1 MPKIPTLHILV
12 GLPGS
17 GKSTW
22 RHAFVAENPDVCVLS
37 TDDRI
42 DAWAQERGL
51 TYTEAFP
58 QAPMKEFETAIREEF
73 QDAVASRRSVLVDR
87 TNLSCKSRAR
97 FLSSLPK
104 PYRRVAVVF
113 DVPDDVLA
121 RRLDERARL
130 TGKFIPEHVISTMKA
145 SFEMPDITEFDQIIS
160 VSWK

>member
-1 MPKIPTLHILV
+1 MSKIPTFYMLV

-22 RHAFVAENPDVCVLS
+22 RHGFVAENPDVCVLS

-51 TYTEAFP
+51 TYAQAFP
-58 QAPMKEFETAIREEF
+58 LAPMKDFEFNMHAEF
-73 QDAVASRRSVLVDR
+73 QDAVAARRSTLVDR
-87 TNLSCKSRAR
+87 TNLSCKTRSR

-130 TGKFIPEHVISTMKA
+130 TGKSIPDDVISSMKA
-145 SFEMPDITEFDQIIS
+145 SFQMPDLTEFDRIIS
-160 VSWK
+160 VNWK

>member
-1 MPKIPTLHILV
+1 MPKIPTLHMLV

-58 QAPMKEFETAIREEF
+58 QVPMKEFETAMHAEF

-87 TNLSCKSRAR
+87 TNLSRRSRAR

-104 PYRRVAVVF
+104 PYRRIAVVF
-113 DVPDDVLA
+113 DVPDEVLA
-121 RRLDERARL
+121 HRLDERARL
-130 TGKFIPEHVISTMKA
+130 TGKSIPEDVISSMKA
-145 SFEMPDITEFDQIIS
+145 SFEMPVLAEFDQIVS